1 MNINFSCPINSTGY
15 GISSWNILKQLYSI
29 EPNIAYFPIG
39 QPSASNQS
47 DHDLIIQ
54 LYKNSQ
60 NFDSNAPFV
69 KIWHQFDLANHIGKG
84 KYFAL
89 SFFELDKFNTIE
101 MSHLKVPDT
110 ILLTS
115 EWAKNIILQ
124 NGVDSQVDIVP
135 LGVDRT
141 IFDENKYEK
150 LNKDKYV
157 FMNIGKWEIR
167 KGHDILLELFQKAFP
182 LEQDVELCLLASE
195 STNNYSSPQELDQ
208 WKKMYTSD
216 DRIKLSNGV
225 RSHDEIA
232 QAINYADC
240 GIFPSRAEGWNL
252 ELLEMMS
259 MNKPVIATNYS
270 SHTEFCNNENSYL
283 VDIKDKEK
291 AYDGKAFSGQGYWAK
306 IGSVEVDNFVD
317 HMRTLYNN
325 RVTVNPAGVITS
337 EKYSW
342 TNTVNHLTKYME
354 TCGDG
359 L

>member
-60 NFDSNAPFV
+60 SFDSNAPFI

-101 MSHLKVPDT
+101 LSHLKVPDT
-110 ILLTS
+110 ILVTS

-124 NGVDSQVDIVP
+124 NGIDSHVDVVP

-150 LNKDKYV
+150 ISKDKYV

-182 LEQDVELCLLASE
+182 SEQDVELCLLASE
-195 STNNYSSPQELDQ
+195 NTNNYSSSQELDQ

-216 DRIKLSNGV
+216 NRVKLSNGV

-232 QAINYADC
+232 QVINYADC

-270 SHTEFCNNENSYL
+270 AHTEFCNKDNCYL
-283 VDIKDKEK
+283 VDIDSTET
-291 AYDGKAFSGQGYWAK
+291 AYDGKAFLGQGNWAK
-306 IGSVEVDNFVD
+306 IDIDQKDQIIE
-317 HMRTLYNN
+317 HMRYCYNN
-325 RVTVNPAGVITS
+325 RINSNTHGIKTAKKFTWLNSAKSLLRCIIT
-337 EKYSW
+337 E
-342 TNTVNHLTKYME
+342 
-354 TCGDG
+354 
-359 L
+359 

>member
-15 GISSWNILKQLYSI
+15 GIGSWNILKQLYSI

-60 NFDSNAPFV
+60 NFDPNAPFV

-89 SFFELDKFNTIE
+89 SFFELDKFNPME
-101 MSHLKVPDT
+101 LSHLKVPDT
-110 ILLTS
+110 ILVTS
-115 EWAKNIILQ
+115 QWAKSIIIQ
-124 NGVDSQVDIVP
+124 NGIDSQVDVVP

-150 LNKDKYV
+150 ISKDKYV
-157 FMNIGKWEIR
+157 FMNIGKWEVR

-182 LEQDVELCLLASE
+182 SEQDVELCLLASE
-195 STNNYSSPQELDQ
+195 NTNNYSSPQELDQ

-216 DRIKLSNGV
+216 NRVKLSNGV

-232 QAINYADC
+232 QVINYADC
-240 GIFPSRAEGWNL
+240 GVFPSRAEGWNL

-270 SHTEFCNNENSYL
+270 AHTEFCNKDNCYL
-283 VDIKDKEK
+283 IDIDSTET
-291 AYDGKAFSGQGYWAK
+291 AYDGKAFIGQGNWAK
-306 IGSVEVDNFVD
+306 IESKQKDQIIE
-317 HMRTLYNN
+317 HMRYCYSNRINSNKKGLETAKKFTWLNSANTLF
-325 RVTVNPAGVITS
+325 RCITK
-337 EKYSW
+337 E
-342 TNTVNHLTKYME
+342 
-354 TCGDG
+354 
-359 L
+359 